1 MENYDYIIIGTGPS
15 SLTSAYYLAKLN
27 KKILLIGKPNEDS
40 LEFGP
45 TFYSDSNINFK
56 RLLLN
61 FGTNFDSLFRKMK
74 FNSSSILTKSLE
86 YLNIREFL
94 LFIGE
99 FISNTKNKTLQS
111 FMLENNFDEKSIN
124 YMSSLC
130 EFFYHTSDCNLNN
143 FLQLVNQ
150 ELSYNLYQP
159 KEPINKKLFNI
170 WIDNIINTKNC
181 DILLNTEIDKINYTD
196 DKITSIDINNRNIKC
211 ENIIVEKYNETPI
224 SICFHWDSKLD
235 LQNIEWSTP
244 KSGIIALV
252 LTDYTYFNDSK
263 SVTVISTT
271 ILNNKMLSN
280 LNNKILSK
288 KEIINEVFMKL
299 KDVYIN
305 LPEPT
310 NIVFNKKDII
320 FDNISSDNCKQFIS
334 IETAICNSIN
344 LIHQLEPSTIKTIP
358 ILKPD
363 NIIDIIK
370 FFFLVSFI
378 LHIFRKIY

>member
-15 SLTSAYYLAKLN
+15 SLTYAYYLAKLN
-27 KKILLIGKPNEDS
+27 KKILLIGKNNEDS

-56 RLLLN
+56 KLLLN
-61 FGTNFDSLFRKMK
+61 FGTNFDALFRKMK
-74 FNSSSILTKSLE
+74 FNSSSILKKSLE
-86 YLNIREFL
+86 YLNTREFL

-99 FISNTKNKTLQS
+99 FINNTKNRTLQS
-111 FMLENNFDEKSIN
+111 FMLENNFNEKSIN

-130 EFFYHTSDCNLNN
+130 KFFYHTSDCNLND
-143 FLQLVNQ
+143 FLQLANQ

-170 WIDNIINTKNC
+170 WIDNINATGNC
-181 DILLNTEIDKINYTD
+181 NILLNTEINKINYTD

-211 ENIIVEKYNETPI
+211 ENIILEKYNETPI
-224 SICFHWDSKLD
+224 SITFHWDSKLD
-235 LQNIEWSTP
+235 LQDIEWSVP
-244 KSGIIALV
+244 KLGIIGLV
-252 LTDYTYFNDSK
+252 LTDYTYFNDLR

-271 ILNNKMLSN
+271 VLNHNM
-280 LNNKILSK
+280 LSK

-299 KDVYIN
+299 KEIYIN

-310 NIVFNKKDII
+310 NIVFNKQ
-320 FDNISSDNCKQFIS
+320 DNISSDNCKQFVS
-334 IETAICNSIN
+334 IETAICNSIK
-344 LIHQLEPSTIKTIP
+344 LIHKLEPSTIKTLP
-358 ILKPD
+358 ILEPD